1 VKRTI
6 LLATL
11 FAAALFILLP
21 GCGDPAIG
29 TLQSI
34 TLSTSNSDLYG
45 EGGVAQLTATGN
57 YTSKATKTLTG
68 NVTYTVTPVGY
79 TEEGAALP
87 ATSATKP
94 QTVSVSTTGLVE
106 AVAPFVCTWHNY
118 GTTTSPSWALTG
130 SYEIVAT
137 FDNVT
142 SNPVYM
148 AVASAVGEPA
158 PSADNGLCGPTPTA
172 Q

>member
-34 TLSTSNSDLYG
+34 SLTASNTDLYG
-45 EGGVAQLTATGN
+45 EGGIAQLTATGN
-57 YTSKATKTLTG
+57 YTSKATKTLNG
-68 NVTYTVTPVGY
+68 NVTYTLTPVGY

-87 ATSATKP
+87 ATSATNP
-94 QTVSVSTTGLVE
+94 QTVSVSITGLVT
-106 AVAPFVCTWHNY
+106 AIAPFVCTWHNY
-118 GTTTSPSWALTG
+118 GTTTTPSWALTG
-130 SYEIVAT
+130 SYEVVAT
-137 FDNVT
+137 FQNVT

-158 PSADNGLCGPTPTA
+158 PSADNGQCGPTPTS